1 MLNEETKAIL
11 IIGIGNSGR
20 KDDGL
25 GWMILDSLKNKFSN
39 VDLLYRYQLQIED
52 AEEVSHYPTVIFV
65 DATKEV
71 TNNGF
76 YFEPCI
82 PNEGIGLLSH
92 MLKPETVIW
101 LENSLYKK
109 EPVSY
114 VMGIEGKEWGL
125 SAKPSEKGLLNL
137 NKARTF
143 LEKNISLILE
153 KELPNILQSSK
164 HDVNH
169 TLRS

>member
-1 MLNEETKAIL
+1 MLNKETKAIL

-25 GWMILDSLKNKFSN
+25 GWMMLDFLKNKFSN
-39 VDLLYRYQLQIED
+39 IDLLYRYQLQIED
-52 AEEVSHYPTVIFV
+52 AEALSHYPTVIFV

-71 TNNGF
+71 TKNGF
-76 YFEPCI
+76 YFKPCI

-92 MLKPETVIW
+92 MLQPETVIW

-114 VMGIEGKEWGL
+114 LMGIEGKEWEL
-125 SAKPSEKGLLNL
+125 SPKPSEKGLLNL
-137 NKARTF
+137 IKARTF
-143 LEKNISLILE
+143 LEKNIRLILK
-153 KELPNILQSSK
+153 KELPNILQNPK

-169 TLRS
+169 ALRS